1 MKDKKRNTINFILLF
16 MLSAIV
22 GIAKFQL
29 TPLAIET
36 GRTDPGML
44 IGASIGSMIVLPLIS
59 LGISAIFT
67 IILNIFRKIFKKSKK
82 PYSFVVVWTVFA
94 LHSLAM
100 LFGAPH

>member
-29 TPLAIET
+29 TPLATEA
-36 GRTDPGML
+36 GRTNPGLL
-44 IGASIGSMIVLPLIS
+44 IGTSIGAMIVLPLIS

-67 IILNIFRKIFKKSKK
+67 IILNLFRKIFKRK
-82 PYSFVVVWTVFA
+82 
-94 LHSLAM
+94 
-100 LFGAPH
+100 